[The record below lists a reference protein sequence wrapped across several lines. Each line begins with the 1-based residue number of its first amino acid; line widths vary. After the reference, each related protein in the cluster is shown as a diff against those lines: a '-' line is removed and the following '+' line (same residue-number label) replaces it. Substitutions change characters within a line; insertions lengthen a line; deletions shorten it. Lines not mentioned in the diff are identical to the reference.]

1 MKKKFFS
8 LRRQMV
14 LVYLL
19 GVALPMLLIIG
30 ILIGTQR
37 STMLEQAA
45 TAAVT
50 ELTMLKNTLNS
61 QCGVL
66 VDVSKRMY
74 FDKELEVISR
84 TQYTDYTSVVNTYRT
99 YTQLGD
105 LEDYYSGDIEGI
117 TVYLDNQTLTGN
129 SQLARVDTETR
140 AASWYQT
147 ALQDG
152 GRARWWSPADGKYYL
167 TLVRQIRSQQGT
179 TIGVEALRMNPQN
192 LRAQF
197 AERGADTYLLLADGN
212 LVLGKDG
219 STPPV
224 ELAAL
229 AK

>member
-19 GVALPMLLIIG
+19 GGALPMLLIIG

-74 FDKELEVISR
+74 FDKELEVISQ

-99 YTQLGD
+99 YTQLDD

-140 AASWYQT
+140 AAAWYQT

-152 GRARWWSPADGKYYL
+152 GRARWWYIASPADGQSYL
-167 TLVRQIRSQQGT
+167 TLVRQIRCQ
-179 TIGVEALRMNPQN
+179 
-192 LRAQF
+192 
-197 AERGADTYLLLADGN
+197 
-212 LVLGKDG
+212 
-219 STPPV
+219 
-224 ELAAL
+224 
-229 AK
+229 

>member
-1 MKKKFFS
+1 
-8 LRRQMV
+8 MV

-19 GVALPMLLIIG
+19 GGALPMLLIIG

-74 FDKELEVISR
+74 FDKELETISQ
-84 TQYTDYTSVVNTYRT
+84 TQYADYAAVVDTYRT
-99 YTQLGD
+99 YTQLDD
-105 LEDYYSGDIEGI
+105 LEDYYSGDIESI

-140 AASWYQT
+140 AAALYQT
-147 ALQDG
+147 AL
-152 GRARWWSPADGKYYL
+152 
-167 TLVRQIRSQQGT
+167 
-179 TIGVEALRMNPQN
+179 
-192 LRAQF
+192 
-197 AERGADTYLLLADGN
+197 
-212 LVLGKDG
+212 
-219 STPPV
+219 
-224 ELAAL
+224 
-229 AK
+229 

>member
-19 GVALPMLLIIG
+19 GGALPMLLIIG

-74 FDKELEVISR
+74 KHKKRCSASALHLRKCYFTLSHCPMQR
-84 TQYTDYTSVVNTYRT
+84 PAQYI
-99 YTQLGD
+99 L
-105 LEDYYSGDIEGI
+105 
-117 TVYLDNQTLTGN
+117 
-129 SQLARVDTETR
+129 
-140 AASWYQT
+140 
-147 ALQDG
+147 
-152 GRARWWSPADGKYYL
+152 
-167 TLVRQIRSQQGT
+167 
-179 TIGVEALRMNPQN
+179 
-192 LRAQF
+192 
-197 AERGADTYLLLADGN
+197 RGADRR
-212 LVLGKDG
+212 
-219 STPPV
+219 S
-224 ELAAL
+224 
-229 AK
+229 

>member
-1 MKKKFFS
+1 MKRKFFS

-19 GVALPMLLIIG
+19 GGALPMLLIIG

-61 QCGVL
+61 QCDVL

-74 FDKELEVISR
+74 FDKELEVISQ

-140 AASWYQT
+140 AAAWYQT

-152 GRARWWSPADGKYYL
+152 GCARWWYIASPADGQSYL
-167 TLVRQIRSQQGT
+167 TLVRQIRCQ
-179 TIGVEALRMNPQN
+179 
-192 LRAQF
+192 
-197 AERGADTYLLLADGN
+197 
-212 LVLGKDG
+212 
-219 STPPV
+219 
-224 ELAAL
+224 
-229 AK
+229 